1 MSIQHKGFPNELL
14 NLLKICV
21 NICWDLLQATYSTG
35 KQMGADIEGNG
46 TDGLKKKGN
55 LTFLDNY
62 SVYVSKKKWCFLK
75 PTQEY
80 ISMITQLLY
89 AS

>member
-46 TDGLKKKGN
+46 TDGLKKKK
-55 LTFLDNY
+55 
-62 SVYVSKKKWCFLK
+62 V
-75 PTQEY
+75 
-80 ISMITQLLY
+80 I
-89 AS
+89 